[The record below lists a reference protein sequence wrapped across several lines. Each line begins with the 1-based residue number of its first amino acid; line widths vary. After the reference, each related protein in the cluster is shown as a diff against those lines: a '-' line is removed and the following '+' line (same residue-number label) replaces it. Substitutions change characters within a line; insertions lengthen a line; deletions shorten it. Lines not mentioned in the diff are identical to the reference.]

1 MAKRTELVEIA
12 AAPAAYPGS
21 ANVVFTFNARTLLIV
36 NEEIDPN
43 AIAFIS
49 FDGST
54 DDAKLVP
61 GTPNAGLRLER
72 QVNELFVRGVLTP
85 SVSVVAED

>member
-1 MAKRTELVEIA
+1 MAKKTELVEIA

-21 ANVVFTFNARTLLIV
+21 ANVVFTFNARSLVIV
-36 NEEIDPN
+36 NEAITAS

-49 FDGST
+49 FDGVS

-61 GTPNAGLRLER
+61 GTPSAGLRLER
-72 QVNELFVRGVLTP
+72 QVKELFVRGVSAP